1 MDNKLSFVE
10 KVADF
15 GGKVVAYEPVL
26 ISDLLAF
33 ISSII
38 LLIITW
44 KSVSNAKKSNEIT
57 LDSLKISEETLR
69 LQRQQF
75 NENIKPVLV
84 MYFPEVM
91 TEKKSLFNEN
101 WVSENVSMLFGDY
114 RFKVKNTSENIAY
127 NVRTYVY
134 LYAENEKW
142 IEHKNNGHKDIPL
155 IFTTNGSF
163 HLDSNEKIKNTIP
176 YHYFNNDM
184 ENFYNEIYILV
195 YYENKIGDVY
205 QEGYVLRQSRSVF
218 GKSHITINF
227 ESRSMDIVKLKEIV
241 LNQKEFLKEHFENEL
256 SYYFVPK

>member
-1 MDNKLSFVE
+1 MKEKSSFVE
-10 KVADF
+10 IIVNFGEKIVAF
-15 GGKVVAYEPVL
+15 EPVL
-26 ISDLLAF
+26 ISDLLTF

-69 LQRQQF
+69 LQKQQF

-84 MYFPEVM
+84 MYFPEIM
-91 TEKKSLFNEN
+91 TEKKSHFNEN

-114 RFKVKNTSENIAY
+114 RFRVKNTSENIAY
-127 NVRTYVY
+127 NVRTYIY

-142 IEHKNNGHKDIPL
+142 IEHKNNGHKDLPL

-176 YHYFNNDM
+176 YHYFDKDM

-205 QEGYVLRQSRSVF
+205 QEGYVLRQSGSVH
-218 GKSHITINF
+218 GKSHVTISF
-227 ESRSMDIVKLKEIV
+227 EPRSTDIVKLKEIV
-241 LNQKEFLKEHFENEL
+241 LNQKEFLKEHFESDL
-256 SYYFVPK
+256 FYYYVPK

>member
-1 MDNKLSFVE
+1 MENKVSFGE
-10 KVADF
+10 KVVNF
-15 GGKVVAYEPVL
+15 GEKVVAYEPVL

-33 ISSII
+33 TSSII

-69 LQRQQF
+69 LQKQQF

-91 TEKKSLFNEN
+91 TEKKSHFNEN
-101 WVSENVSMLFGDY
+101 CVSENVSMLFGDY

-142 IEHKNNGHKDIPL
+142 IEHKNNGHKDLPL

-163 HLDSNEKIKNTIP
+163 HLNSNEKNKK
-176 YHYFNNDM
+176 
-184 ENFYNEIYILV
+184 
-195 YYENKIGDVY
+195 YYS
-205 QEGYVLRQSRSVF
+205 L
-218 GKSHITINF
+218 
-227 ESRSMDIVKLKEIV
+227 
-241 LNQKEFLKEHFENEL
+241 
-256 SYYFVPK
+256 